1 MLQALL
7 NNIKLSV
14 PLGITSFDASFK
26 YGVSEDT
33 KATNKANKEM
43 NAQNN
48 QTQIDLWNQQKEYDY
63 KMWQENNAYNAP
75 SSQVERLKAAGINP
89 ALALSNISSGESRSS
104 AGGQST
110 PNTTAA
116 TFENPAN
123 EVNMKVQNLAL
134 IGKQLSDI
142 SKQYQESRALDMQN
156 NWMNVEKSASV
167 ASILKDNKLKD
178 EAVENASLANR
189 LFRDTYS
196 AKVMEQAENA
206 NIAWR
211 TGLNLAAQGSLIELQ
226 KDSADYYNK
235 HVQPQELNNLK
246 AQYGSIVANSFATV
260 LDAKTRAALAKS
272 QIRLNDKQIE
282 AIAQNIKEV
291 CARTKGLE
299 FVNRLND
306 STIESQIRKIVA
318 DGVNAS
324 MQPFWNSFG
333 VVGDV
338 LKLFRGGK

>member
-43 NAQNN
+43 NAENN

-75 SSQVERLKAAGINP
+75 SAQVERLKAAGINP
-89 ALALSNISSGESRSS
+89 ALALSNISTGESRST

-142 SKQYQESRALDMQN
+142 SKQYQETRALDMQN

-196 AKVMEQAENA
+196 AKVMEQEENA

-272 QIRLNDKQIE
+272 QIKLNDKQIE

-291 CARTKGLE
+291 CAKTKGLE

-306 STIESQIRKIVA
+306 STVESQIRKIVA

-324 MQPFWNSFG
+324 MQPFWSSFG

-338 LKLFRGGK
+338 LKFFRGGK

>member
-1 MLQALL
+1 MGLF
-7 NNIKLSV
+7 SV
-14 PLGITSFDASFK
+14 SK
-26 YGVSEDT
+26 NT
-33 KATNKANKEM
+33 KATNASNERM
-43 NAQNN
+43 NAANN
-48 QTQIDLWNQQKEYDY
+48 QLQMDLWHEQQEYDY

-75 SSQVERLKAAGINP
+75 SSQVDRLKAAGINP
-89 ALALSNISSGESRSS
+89 ALALSNISTGESRST
-104 AGGQST
+104 AGGQNPPS
-110 PNTTAA
+110 TTAS
-116 TFENPAN
+116 TYENPAN

-142 SKQYQESRALDMQN
+142 SKQYQETRALDMQN

-196 AKVMEQAENA
+196 AKVMEQEENA

-246 AQYGSIVANSFATV
+246 AQYGSIVSNSFATV

-272 QIRLNDKQIE
+272 QIKLNDKQIE

-291 CARTKGLE
+291 CAKTKGLE

-306 STIESQIRKIVA
+306 STVESQIRKIVA

-338 LKLFRGGK
+338 LKFLRGGK